1 MRASGSGPRVDQ
13 VGFRLLVQV
22 VWVAVIGWI
31 VARLSVAVYMLVV
44 LTFVG

>member
-1 MRASGSGPRVDQ
+1 MRRDDRSPRLDQ

-31 VARLSVAVYMLVV
+31 VARLAM
-44 LTFVG
+44 VG

>member
-1 MRASGSGPRVDQ
+1 MKANRSGVRVDQ
-13 VGFRLLVQV
+13 IGFRLLVQV

-31 VARLSVAVYMLVV
+31 VARLAVAVYMLVV

>member
-22 VWVAVIGWI
+22 VWVVVIGW
-31 VARLSVAVYMLVV
+31 VLLCLAV
-44 LTFVG
+44 VG